1 METKTG
7 TLSIA
12 VSSLFMFSFVA
23 LVKGSLSFNFYAAA
37 CPSQESIIRNIVSSS
52 SSTDTT
58 IPGKVLRLVFHDCF
72 VVVSV
77 QLFQQMCFSSYS
89 NCFSFELLDS
99 TRSNEES
106 KKKNENSFKS
116 THSNTLVTLSS
127 RIARVK
133 CVDAIRF

>member
-89 NCFSFELLDS
+89 NCKVL
-99 TRSNEES
+99 
-106 KKKNENSFKS
+106 NSA
-116 THSNTLVTLSS
+116 TNIL
-127 RIARVK
+127 
-133 CVDAIRF
+133 